1 MMQLTKES
9 FQAELD
15 ECSDPIDIDGICFMW
30 LRMAASENE
39 SKTGLAIRH
48 ILDALE
54 ELME

>member
-1 MMQLTKES
+1 MKLTKES
-9 FQAELD
+9 FQSELD
-15 ECSDPIDIDGICFMW
+15 ECLEPIDIDGICFMW